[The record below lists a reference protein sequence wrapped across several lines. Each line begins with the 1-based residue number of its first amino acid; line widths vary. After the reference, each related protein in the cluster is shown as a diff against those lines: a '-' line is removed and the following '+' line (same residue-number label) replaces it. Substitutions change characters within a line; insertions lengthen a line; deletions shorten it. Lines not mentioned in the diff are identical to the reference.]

1 MTVDTKEIDKHC
13 ASLAAL
19 SSWMMTNDLDMK
31 CPIDIDV
38 DPLDTIDLLRT
49 LQGNQK

>member
-13 ASLAAL
+13 ASLA
-19 SSWMMTNDLDMK
+19 
-31 CPIDIDV
+31 DV